1 MSSQKS
7 AHLDSSSAADSKYFR
22 YSAVHLSMSVQQSV
36 NWSAAASADY
46 SNSEIWKIWKFTELK
61 AWLTCIGC
69 FFESPRRRHAGTP
82 PSWTCSCCNF
92 WWGVRSAP
100 SCGCSLGLK
109 HLLSLTGSVF
119 AFGDIRELLQM
130 LKCHSFCYGN
140 LIAYLLV
147 LCSERFAHFFWETR
161 FLGKNLR

>member
-1 MSSQKS
+1 MSSRKS
-7 AHLDSSSAADSKYFR
+7 AHQDSSLAADSKCFE
-22 YSAVHLSMSVQQSV
+22 YSAAHLSKSVQLSV

-46 SNSEIWKIWKFTELK
+46 SNSEIWMIWKFTKLK
-61 AWLTCIGC
+61 AWLICIGC

-82 PSWTCSCCNF
+82 PSWTCNCCNF

-109 HLLSLTGSVF
+109 HWLSLTGLVF

-140 LIAYLLV
+140 LVVYPLV
-147 LCSERFAHFFWETR
+147 
-161 FLGKNLR
+161 